1 MYGHIS
7 VYNHTVRLCA
17 VRRPTI
23 NAPRRRRGSE
33 FHLPEDEAR
42 WQQHL
47 DISGDIL
54 QHDVGRA
61 VLRLRVN
68 LLVQQHHLAAV
79 VVLERGL
86 CRKALVHNK
95 LVRVRFALVGAL
107 PDGDLPASC
116 EVVCATE
123 HVTDLREHR
132 HGLGGIWSRDV
143 HLVVVSCDC
152 RALATVER
160 LWELLHKVGSRE
172 RLAFVVRDRLKA
184 LLPRSRRQRPRIC
197 HDGAVFELNHLV
209 LVGSVANCP
218 LFPQVPRVTT
228 IITDHSVA
236 QCEVVVQ
243 LRNGEHRFAIFLAPT
258 EAADVAVVRGNE
270 YTAALQLQCTRWA
283 HTNELPWARQ
293 CVFPSLVR
301 IRLVVTIAVA
311 ESGGKFD
318 HGLCIVERYRVHI
331 EAEEIH
337 APAAIRLVQRVC
349 RVGDLVVVRPRLAV
363 VVAVHHPDFE
373 VVLCV
378 GR

>member
-42 WQQHL
+42 RQQDP
-47 DISGDIL
+47 DISGDL
-54 QHDVGRA
+54 VQHEVPRA
-61 VLRLRVN
+61 VWRQRVS
-68 LLVQQHHLAAV
+68 LLVQHHHLAAV
-79 VVLERGL
+79 VLERGL
-86 CRKALVHNK
+86 RRKALVHDEF
-95 LVRVRFALVGAL
+95 VRIRLSLVGAL
-107 PDGDLPASC
+107 PDGDLPAPC
-116 EVVCATE
+116 GFDCATE
-123 HVTDLREHR
+123 HVTDLRDHR
-132 HGLGGIWSRDV
+132 RGLRGIWSRDV

-228 IITDHSVA
+228 IVTDHGVA

-243 LRNGEHRFAIFLAPT
+243 LRKGEHRVAILLAST
-258 EAADVAVVRGNE
+258 DSADEAVERGNE
-270 YTAALQLQCTRWA
+270 YTAALQLQCTRRA
-283 HTNELPWARQ
+283 HTNELPRACQ
-293 CVFPSLVR
+293 YVFPMLVW
-301 IRLVVTIAVA
+301 IRIAVTVGVA
-311 ESGGKFD
+311 E
-318 HGLCIVERYRVHI
+318 
-331 EAEEIH
+331 
-337 APAAIRLVQRVC
+337 
-349 RVGDLVVVRPRLAV
+349 
-363 VVAVHHPDFE
+363 
-373 VVLCV
+373 
-378 GR
+378 